1 MKKTLFIFIP
11 ILIMM
16 LIFSLRPKLPNSITS
31 RLVDDIK
38 VVEKETITS
47 FRDGGELYLHL
58 EMSEEN
64 SIKQIKK
71 LESFDQNTL
80 RTKLIQEISDQVKET
95 FDHDLIIHDNI
106 PIYIYSDNNHRIL
119 YLIQSDKNKAILS

>member
-1 MKKTLFIFIP
+1 
-11 ILIMM
+11 MM

-31 RLVDDIK
+31 RLVNDIK
-38 VVEKETITS
+38 VVEKEIITS

-80 RTKLIQEISDQVKET
+80 RTKLIQELSDQVKET
-95 FDHDLIIHDNI
+95 FNHDLMLNDNT
-106 PIYIYSDNNHRIL
+106 PIFIYPDKNHRNLYFIQVDANNWMIYSL
-119 YLIQSDKNKAILS
+119 